1 MATRSITTVPE
12 SITGDLK
19 LKGFRIH
26 ELPKTINSSA
36 SAHGR
41 RDFYKIGL
49 VTGKMTL
56 YYGDRL
62 LKINDTVLFFV
73 NPNIPPF
80 CSASFKGQK
89 WLRVPFYRSFYGRQR
104 ADRDIEELPLI

>member
-73 NPNIPPF
+73 NPNIPHSVVRHSKVRNGYACLF
-80 CSASFKGQK
+80 TEAFMA
-89 WLRVPFYRSFYGRQR
+89 GRER
-104 ADRDIEELPLI
+104 RDIKELPLI